1 MALPW
6 LIGAAVVGG
15 LAYLGSD
22 SSDDDDD
29 YEREERAKRRARQR
43 AIDEANSK
51 IEKEIQRYKNRRED
65 YFQDRYD
72 IDISFSK
79 EKISNIFENKNFA
92 QEIEALSIE
101 ADELQELRRELEE
114 MRDAL

>member
-22 SSDDDDD
+22 DSDGDDD
-29 YEREERAKRRARQR
+29 YEREERAKRRA
-43 AIDEANSK
+43 INEANSK

-65 YFQDRYD
+65 YFKDKYNAN
-72 IDISFSK
+72 ISFSRARILK
-79 EKISNIFENKNFA
+79 LIENKNFV